1 MKARIG
7 GIVAGVFLAAAMT
20 LGFIPAAAHAATGEP
35 VKNTAATEQLETWSR
50 ALKERNPSSAYA
62 SLSTLAS
69 AKKPGTLNQRAA
81 LALGYYDFSKGNYA
95 KARAWLDKAEGD
107 PLLEDYILYWRAET
121 DRALKHDPQAIASLK
136 RLRHEFPDSVM
147 TEQALASL
155 GESALAASQPQ
166 EILDSLAA
174 YPETDAKP
182 DLLFIRAQAYEAA
195 GQFQN
200 AARDYL
206 AVAYKFPTSS
216 PAHEAASK
224 ADLLR
229 GKLGAD
235 FPVVPLDT
243 RIARAEALYA
253 SREWYQT
260 REAYIE
266 LLPQLAQ
273 GADRDRANLRIAQC
287 RVALGAPLSALTDLT
302 IADPEADA
310 ERLYSISQS
319 RRVAFTEAPILA
331 AVDTVT
337 ARAPKSRWAELALFA
352 AGNYYWVQLDRDRAA
367 SFYARVADKFPG
379 SADAG
384 TANWRVVWTAYLE
397 RKAEAKVLLE
407 QQLERFPN
415 SAYIT
420 DNLYWL
426 GREAEKSGDTPLA
439 RAYFGKL
446 RDRFPQTYFGGLAIA
461 RLQAL
466 GSGTVTPVE
475 ALSRIVPPPPAMAVS
490 DTIPAAAENRQARA
504 DSLRTI
510 AFDSSAELELR
521 AAYAATGEP
530 RLLLEAA
537 QEAAKAGHYALS
549 ITTSRLIYPGL
560 EARRFEDVPREVWIA
575 AFPLPYEKSLRAAAA
590 HANVDPML
598 AAGLSR
604 QESAWEA
611 NAVSHANAYGL
622 MQVLPKTA
630 RLLARQQRMGYSR
643 ARLTDPEYNLR
654 LGTVYLAGLIKT
666 WGSVEAALAAYNAG
680 EDRVAS
686 WKAGQNF
693 AEAAEFVDTIPFT
706 ETREY
711 VQIVLRNAAI
721 YRRLYSTPGSGQ
733 AATAPPAP
741 AKKPSRKRRHQ

>member
-1 MKARIG
+1 MKTRIG
-7 GIVAGVFLAAAMT
+7 GMVAAVFLAAAIT
-20 LGFIPAAAHAATGEP
+20 VLSIPAAAHTATGEP
-35 VKNTAATEQLETWSR
+35 MKNSAATEQLETWSR
-50 ALKERNPSSAYA
+50 ALRDRNPSSAYA

-69 AKKPGTLNQRAA
+69 AKKSGELSQRAA
-81 LALGYYDFSKGNYA
+81 LALGYYDFSKGNYV

-121 DRALKHDPQAIASLK
+121 DRALKNDPQAIAALK
-136 RLRHEFPDSVM
+136 RLRRDFPDSVM
-147 TEQALASL
+147 TEQALESL
-155 GESALAASQPQ
+155 GESALAAAQPQ
-166 EILDSLAA
+166 EILDALAA
-174 YPETDAKP
+174 YSPTETKP
-182 DLLFIRAQAYEAA
+182 DLLVIRARAREAA
-195 GQFQN
+195 GQFQD

-206 AVAYKFPTSS
+206 AVAYKFPTST

-224 ADLLR
+224 ADFLR
-229 GKLGAD
+229 AKLGAD

-243 RIARAEALYA
+243 RVARAEALYT
-253 SREWYQT
+253 SKEWYQA
-260 REAYIE
+260 RDAYIDV
-266 LLPQLAQ
+266 LSQLT
-273 GADRDRANLRIAQC
+273 GADRERANLRIAQC

-302 IADPEADA
+302 ISDPESDA

-319 RRVAFTEAPILA
+319 RRGALTEAPLLA
-331 AVDTVT
+331 AVDSIT
-337 ARAPKSRWAELALFA
+337 ARAPKSRWAEYALFA

-367 SFYARVADKFPG
+367 SYYSRVADNFPG

-384 TANWRVVWTAYLE
+384 AANWRVVWTAYLE
-397 RKAEAKVLLE
+397 RKPEVGVLLQ

-426 GREAEKSGDTPLA
+426 GRDAEKSGDTGLA

-446 RDRFPQTYFGGLAIA
+446 RDRFPQTYFGGLSRD

-466 GSGTVTPVE
+466 GGGQVTPVE
-475 ALSRIVPPPPAMAVS
+475 ALNRILPAPPVMAVG
-490 DTIPAAAENRQARA
+490 DTIPDAAANRQARA
-504 DSLRTI
+504 DSLRSI

-537 QEAAKAGHYALS
+537 QAAAKAGHYAPS
-549 ITTSRLIYPGL
+549 MATARLIYPGL
-560 EARRFEDVPREVWIA
+560 EARRFEDVPRDVWVA
-575 AFPLPYEKSLRAAAA
+575 AFPLPYEKALRAAAA

-598 AAGLSR
+598 VAGLTR

-611 NAVSHANAYGL
+611 NVVSHANAYGL
-622 MQVLPKTA
+622 MQLLPKTA
-630 RLLARQQRMGYSR
+630 RLLARQMRVSYSR

-680 EDRVAS
+680 EDRVGS

-721 YRRLYSTPGSGQ
+721 YRRLYPTSGSGQ

-741 AKKPSRKRRHQ
+741 AKKPSRKHHP

>member
-216 PAHEAASK
+216 PAHEAAAK

-367 SFYARVADKFPG
+367 SFYARVADKFPAARMPAPPTGAWSGPPISSAKPKPKFCSSSNSNAFRIPLTSPTIFIG
-379 SADAG
+379 SAAKPKNPA
-384 TANWRVVWTAYLE
+384 TRRSARVFRQAARSVSANLFWR
-397 RKAEAKVLLE
+397 
-407 QQLERFPN
+407 
-415 SAYIT
+415 
-420 DNLYWL
+420 L
-426 GREAEKSGDTPLA
+426 GHC
-439 RAYFGKL
+439 
-446 RDRFPQTYFGGLAIA
+446 AIA
-461 RLQAL
+461 
-466 GSGTVTPVE
+466 G
-475 ALSRIVPPPPAMAVS
+475 
-490 DTIPAAAENRQARA
+490 ARKWNGNA
-504 DSLRTI
+504 CRGI
-510 AFDSSAELELR
+510 
-521 AAYAATGEP
+521 EP
-530 RLLLEAA
+530 HPSTT
-537 QEAAKAGHYALS
+537 AGD
-549 ITTSRLIYPGL
+549 G
-560 EARRFEDVPREVWIA
+560 
-575 AFPLPYEKSLRAAAA
+575 
-590 HANVDPML
+590 
-598 AAGLSR
+598 
-604 QESAWEA
+604 
-611 NAVSHANAYGL
+611 
-622 MQVLPKTA
+622 
-630 RLLARQQRMGYSR
+630 
-643 ARLTDPEYNLR
+643 
-654 LGTVYLAGLIKT
+654 
-666 WGSVEAALAAYNAG
+666 
-680 EDRVAS
+680 
-686 WKAGQNF
+686 
-693 AEAAEFVDTIPFT
+693 
-706 ETREY
+706 
-711 VQIVLRNAAI
+711 
-721 YRRLYSTPGSGQ
+721 
-733 AATAPPAP
+733 
-741 AKKPSRKRRHQ
+741 RKRHDSCRC

>member
-1 MKARIG
+1 MKTKIG
-7 GIVAGVFLAAAMT
+7 EIVAAVFLAAAIT
-20 LGFIPAAAHAATGEP
+20 ALSIPANANTATGEP
-35 VKNTAATEQLETWSR
+35 MKNTAATEQLETWSR
-50 ALKERNPSSAYA
+50 ALRDRNPASAYA

-69 AKKPGTLNQRAA
+69 AKKPGELSQRAA
-81 LALGYYDFSKGNYA
+81 LALGYYVFTKGNYA
-95 KARAWLDKAEGD
+95 KARAWFEKAEGD

-121 DRALKHDPQAIASLK
+121 DRALKNDPRAIAALK
-136 RLRHEFPDSVM
+136 RLRRDFPDSVM
-147 TEQALASL
+147 TDQALESL

-166 EILDSLAA
+166 EILDALGA
-174 YPETDAKP
+174 YPQTETKP
-182 DLLFIRAQAYEAA
+182 DLLFMRARAFESA

-206 AVAYKFPTSS
+206 AVAYKFPTCSS
-216 PAHEAASK
+216 AHEAASK
-224 ADLLR
+224 ADFLR
-229 GKLGAD
+229 AKLGAD

-243 RIARAEALYA
+243 RVARAEALYT
-253 SREWYQT
+253 SKEWYQA
-260 REAYIE
+260 RDAYVDV
-266 LLPQLAQ
+266 LSQLT
-273 GADRDRANLRIAQC
+273 GADRERANLRVAQC

-302 IADPEADA
+302 ITDPESDA

-319 RRVAFTEAPILA
+319 RRGALTEAPLLA
-331 AVDTVT
+331 AVDSIT
-337 ARAPKSRWAELALFA
+337 ARAPKSRWAEYALFA

-367 SFYARVADKFPG
+367 SYYSRVADNFPG

-384 TANWRVVWTAYLE
+384 AANWRAVWTAYLE
-397 RKAEAKVLLE
+397 RKPEIGVLLQ

-426 GREAEKSGDTPLA
+426 GREAEKSGDTALA

-446 RDRFPQTYFGGLAIA
+446 RDRFPQTYFGGLSGA

-466 GSGTVTPVE
+466 GGGPVTPVE
-475 ALSRIVPPPPAMAVS
+475 ALNRILPAPPVMAVGDS
-490 DTIPAAAENRQARA
+490 IPDAAANRQARA
-504 DSLRTI
+504 DSLRSI

-537 QEAAKAGHYALS
+537 QAAAKAGHYAPS
-549 ITTSRLIYPGL
+549 MATARLIYPGL
-560 EARRFEDVPREVWIA
+560 EARRFEDVPRDVWVA
-575 AFPLPYEKSLRAAAA
+575 AFPLPYEKSLRGAAA

-598 AAGLSR
+598 VAGLTR

-622 MQVLPKTA
+622 MQILPKTA
-630 RLLARQQRMGYSR
+630 RLLARQMRVSYSR

-680 EDRVAS
+680 EDRVGS

-721 YRRLYSTPGSGQ
+721 YRRLYPSAGSAEAA
-733 AATAPPAP
+733 AATPPA
-741 AKKPSRKRRHQ
+741 AKKSSRKRHP

>member
-1 MKARIG
+1 MKMKIG
-7 GIVAGVFLAAAMT
+7 GIVAAVFLAAAIT
-20 LGFIPAAAHAATGEP
+20 ALSIPAAAHNATGEP
-35 VKNTAATEQLETWSR
+35 MKNSAATEQLETWSR
-50 ALKERNPSSAYA
+50 ALRDRNPASAYA

-69 AKKPGTLNQRAA
+69 AKKPGELSQRAA
-81 LALGYYDFSKGNYA
+81 LALGYYDFTKGNYA

-107 PLLEDYILYWRAET
+107 PLLEDYILYWRAEI
-121 DRALKHDPQAIASLK
+121 DRALKNDPQAIAALK
-136 RLRHEFPDSVM
+136 RLRRDFPDSVI
-147 TEQALASL
+147 TEQALQSL
-155 GESALAASQPQ
+155 GESALASSQPK
-166 EILDSLAA
+166 EILDALAA
-174 YPETDAKP
+174 YPETNTKP
-182 DLLFIRAQAYEAA
+182 ELLFLRAQAYEAA
-195 GQFQN
+195 GQLQE

-206 AVAYKFPTSS
+206 SVAYRYPTSS

-229 GKLGAD
+229 AKLGAE
-235 FPVVPLDT
+235 FPPVSVDS
-243 RIARAEALYA
+243 RISRAEALYT
-253 SREWYQT
+253 SKEWYQA
-260 REAYIE
+260 REAYIDI
-266 LLPQLAQ
+266 LSQLT
-273 GADRDRANLRIAQC
+273 GTDLDRANLRIAQC
-287 RVALGAPLSALTDLT
+287 RVALGAPLSALTDLPLS
-302 IADPEADA
+302 DPETDA

-319 RRVAFTEAPILA
+319 HRATLTEAPMLA
-331 AVDTVT
+331 AVDSIT

-367 SFYARVADKFPG
+367 AYYSRVADNFPG

-384 TANWRVVWTAYLE
+384 AANWRAVWTAYLE
-397 RKAEAKVLLE
+397 RKAETDVLLQ

-415 SAYIT
+415 SVFIT

-426 GREAEKSGDTPLA
+426 GRQAEKSGDAALA

-446 RDRFPQTYFGGLAIA
+446 RDRFPQTYFGGLALA
-461 RLQAL
+461 RLNAL

-475 ALSRIVPPPPAMAVS
+475 ALNRILPAPPVMAVGDS
-490 DTIPAAAENRQARA
+490 IPDAAANRQARA
-504 DSLRTI
+504 DSLRSI

-537 QEAAKAGHYALS
+537 QAAAKAGHYAPS
-549 ITTSRLIYPGL
+549 MATARLIYPGL
-560 EARRFEDVPREVWIA
+560 EARRFEDVPRDVWVA
-575 AFPLPYEKSLRAAAA
+575 AFPLPYEKALRAAAA

-598 AAGLSR
+598 VAGLTR

-622 MQVLPKTA
+622 MQILPKTA
-630 RLLARQQRMGYSR
+630 RLLARQMRVSYSR

-680 EDRVAS
+680 EDRVGS

-721 YRRLYSTPGSGQ
+721 YRRLYPSPGSADAA
-733 AATAPPAP
+733 AATPPP
-741 AKKPSRKRRHQ
+741 AKKPRKRHQ

>member
-1 MKARIG
+1 MKAKIG
-7 GIVAGVFLAAAMT
+7 GIAAAVFSAAAMT
-20 LGFIPAAAHAATGEP
+20 LYFITVAAHAATGDP

-50 ALKERNPSSAYA
+50 ALKDRNPGSAYA

-69 AKKPGTLNQRAA
+69 AKKTGTLNQRAA

-95 KARAWLDKAEGD
+95 KARVWLDKAEGD

-121 DRALKHDPQAIASLK
+121 DRALKHDSQAIAGLK
-136 RLRHEFPDSVM
+136 RLRHDFPDSVM

-155 GESALAASQPQ
+155 GESALASSQPQ
-166 EILDSLAA
+166 EILDALAA
-174 YPETDAKP
+174 YSQTETKP
-182 DLLFIRAQAYEAA
+182 DLLFMRARAYEAA

-200 AARDYL
+200 AAKDYL
-206 AVAYKFPTSS
+206 TVAYKFPTSS
-216 PAHEAASK
+216 PSHEAASK
-224 ADLLR
+224 ADFLR

-235 FPVVPLDT
+235 FPAVPLDT
-243 RIARAEALYA
+243 RISRAEALYA
-253 SREWYQT
+253 SKEWYQT
-260 REAYIE
+260 REAYIDI
-266 LLPQLAQ
+266 LSQLT

-287 RVALGAPLSALTDLT
+287 RVALGAPMSALTDLT
-302 IADPEADA
+302 LADPESDA

-319 RRVAFTEAPILA
+319 RRVNPSESTLVA
-331 AVDTVT
+331 AVDTIT
-337 ARAPKSRWAELALFA
+337 ARAPKSRWSELALFA
-352 AGNYYWVQLDRDRAA
+352 AGNYFWVQLDRDRA
-367 SFYARVADKFPG
+367 SSYYARVADGFPG
-379 SADAG
+379 STDAG

-397 RKAEAKVLLE
+397 RKAEATILLK

-415 SAYIT
+415 SAFIT

-446 RDRFPQTYFGGLAIA
+446 RDRYPQTYFGGLAIA
-461 RLQAL
+461 RLREL
-466 GSGTVTPVE
+466 GSGTATPLE
-475 ALSRIVPPPPAMAVS
+475 ALTRIAPPPPAMAVS

-537 QEAAKAGHYALS
+537 QAAAKAGHYALS
-549 ITTSRLIYPGL
+549 MTTARLIYPGL
-560 EARRFEDVPREVWIA
+560 EARRFEDVPRELWIA
-575 AFPLPYEKSLRAAAA
+575 AFPLPYEKALRAASE

-598 AAGLSR
+598 AAGLTR

-622 MQVLPKTA
+622 MQLLPKTA
-630 RLLARQQRMGYSR
+630 RILARQQRIGYSR
-643 ARLTDPEYNLR
+643 ARLTEPEYNLR
-654 LGTVYLAGLIKT
+654 LGTVYLAELIKT

-680 EDRVAS
+680 EDRVGS

-733 AATAPPAP
+733 PNTAPPAP
-741 AKKPSRKRRHQ
+741 AKKPSRKHRQ

>member
-7 GIVAGVFLAAAMT
+7 GIVAAVFLAAAMT
-20 LGFIPAAAHAATGEP
+20 LCFISSAAHAATGEP

-50 ALKERNPSSAYA
+50 ALKERNPASAYA

-69 AKKPGTLNQRAA
+69 AKKSGTLSQRAA

-95 KARAWLDKAEGD
+95 KARVWLDKAEGD
-107 PLLEDYILYWRAET
+107 PLLEDYVLYWRAET
-121 DRALKHDPQAIASLK
+121 DRALKNDPRAIAGLK
-136 RLRHEFPDSVM
+136 RLRRDFPDSVM
-147 TEQALASL
+147 TEQALESL
-155 GESALAASQPQ
+155 GESALASSQPQ
-166 EILDSLAA
+166 EILDALAA
-174 YPETDAKP
+174 YPETNTKP
-182 DLLFIRAQAYEAA
+182 ELISLRARAHEAA
-195 GQFQN
+195 GQFQD

-206 AVAYKFPTSS
+206 AVAYRFPTST
-216 PAHEAASK
+216 PAHEAAAK
-224 ADLLR
+224 ADFLR
-229 GKLGAD
+229 AKLGAD
-235 FPVVPLDT
+235 FPPLSLDS
-243 RIARAEALYA
+243 RISRAEALYT
-253 SREWYQT
+253 SKEWYQA
-260 REAYIE
+260 RDAYIE
-266 LLPQLAQ
+266 ILSQLT

-287 RVALGAPLSALTDLT
+287 RVALGAPLTALTDLPIT
-302 IADPEADA
+302 DSESDA

-319 RRVAFTEAPILA
+319 HRTTVTEAPMLA
-331 AVDTVT
+331 AVDSIV

-367 SFYARVADKFPG
+367 SFYSRVADGFPA

-384 TANWRVVWTAYLE
+384 AANWRVVWTAYLE
-397 RKAEAKVLLE
+397 RKPETLILL
-407 QQLERFPN
+407 QKQLERFPN

-426 GREAEKSGDTPLA
+426 GREAEKSGDTALA

-446 RDRFPQTYFGGLAIA
+446 RDRFPQTYFGGLALV
-461 RLQAL
+461 RLNAL
-466 GSGTVTPVE
+466 GSGIVTPVE
-475 ALSRIVPPPPAMAVS
+475 ALNRIPPAPPVMAVGDS
-490 DTIPAAAENRQARA
+490 IPDAAANRQARA

-537 QEAAKAGHYALS
+537 QAAAKAGHYAPS
-549 ITTSRLIYPGL
+549 MATARLIYPGL
-560 EARRFEDVPREVWIA
+560 EARRFEDVPREVWVA
-575 AFPLPYEKSLRAAAA
+575 AFPLPYEKALRAAAA

-598 AAGLSR
+598 VAGLTR

-622 MQVLPKTA
+622 MQLLPKTA
-630 RLLARQQRMGYSR
+630 RLLARQMRISYSR

-686 WKAGQNF
+686 WKSGQNF
-693 AEAAEFVDTIPFT
+693 GEAAEFVDTIPFT

-721 YRRLYSTPGSGQ
+721 YRRLYPTSGSGE

-741 AKKPSRKRRHQ
+741 AKKPSRKRRQ